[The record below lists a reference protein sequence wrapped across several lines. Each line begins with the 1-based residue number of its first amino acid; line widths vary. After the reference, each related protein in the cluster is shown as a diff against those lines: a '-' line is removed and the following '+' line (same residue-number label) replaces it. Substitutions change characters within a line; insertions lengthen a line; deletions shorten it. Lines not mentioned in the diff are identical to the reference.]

1 MFNKSKGS
9 FSLIRLSIVLLTLV
23 PIVYSEFE
31 NHKSQI
37 LYAAFL
43 YVPIYFIC
51 LGIFI
56 LVLIFD
62 IILYF
67 KNKQIKSLTPSI
79 IGVLLIITSISIY
92 KYHKY
97 KMHQK
102 TIFKATTNWVN
113 FKETDIKYIIEFKEN
128 NNFLVE
134 ELVHQGLLTNYY
146 YGNYTQKD
154 SVFILDSQIGENN
167 ISNRFLFRTLK
178 NNNKVEKQLIQLN
191 KNGIEIKNQFQFVV
205 KK

>member
-43 YVPIYFIC
+43 YVPLYFIC
-51 LGIFI
+51 LGILI

-67 KNKQIKSLTPSI
+67 KNKQIKLYLALRKHRK
-79 IGVLLIITSISIY
+79 GYLL
-92 KYHKY
+92 
-97 KMHQK
+97 
-102 TIFKATTNWVN
+102 
-113 FKETDIKYIIEFKEN
+113 
-128 NNFLVE
+128 
-134 ELVHQGLLTNYY
+134 
-146 YGNYTQKD
+146 
-154 SVFILDSQIGENN
+154 SVFQID
-167 ISNRFLFRTLK
+167 FRK
-178 NNNKVEKQLIQLN
+178 
-191 KNGIEIKNQFQFVV
+191 
-205 KK
+205 